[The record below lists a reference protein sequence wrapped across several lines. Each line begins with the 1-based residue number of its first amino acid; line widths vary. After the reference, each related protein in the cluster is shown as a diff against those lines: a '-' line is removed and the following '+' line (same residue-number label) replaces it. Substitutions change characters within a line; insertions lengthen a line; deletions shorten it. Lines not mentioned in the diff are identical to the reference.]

1 MSIVSPI
8 VGPVFYDLLQHGRE
22 IDRAI
27 ARRDASLLNHSTPG
41 LERYFSRPPG
51 ELPRQNPFPVAALFP
66 LFLVAFAFNLLP
78 FLQTLPPFS
87 APIRVAIFF
96 VPALV
101 MIIFLLTSGVLL
113 ARGYTLGLKGF
124 LALFLILSASTVV
137 QALRAMVS
145 AGESLWPLAFAA
157 LALLCCRLI
166 FNRQGFVLFAI
177 YCRSRRLA
185 LLAGKLRQ
193 KRR

>member
-27 ARRDASLLNHSTPG
+27 ARRDASFLNHSTPG

-87 APIRVAIFF
+87 APIRVASFF

-101 MIIFLLTSGVLL
+101 IIFFLLTSGVLL

-177 YCRSRRLA
+177 YCRSQRLA
-185 LLAGKLRQ
+185 LLAGTLRRQ
-193 KRR
+193 RK

>member
-27 ARRDASLLNHSTPG
+27 ARLDASLLNHSTPG
-41 LERYFSRPPG
+41 LEGYFSRPPG

-87 APIRVAIFF
+87 APIRVASFF

-101 MIIFLLTSGVLL
+101 IIFFLLTSGVLL

-166 FNRQGFVLFAI
+166 FNRQGFVLYAI
-177 YCRSRRLA
+177 YCRSQRLA
-185 LLAGKLRQ
+185 LLAGKLRRQ
-193 KRR
+193 RK

>member
-87 APIRVAIFF
+87 APIRVASFF

-101 MIIFLLTSGVLL
+101 IIFFLLTSGVLL

-177 YCRSRRLA
+177 YCRSQRLA
-185 LLAGKLRQ
+185 LLAGKLRRQ
-193 KRR
+193 RK

>member
-22 IDRAI
+22 LDRAI

-87 APIRVAIFF
+87 APIRVASFF

-101 MIIFLLTSGVLL
+101 IIFFLLTSGVLL

-145 AGESLWPLAFAA
+145 AAESLWPLAFAA

-177 YCRSRRLA
+177 YCRSQRLA
-185 LLAGKLRQ
+185 LLAGTLRRQ
-193 KRR
+193 RK

>member
-27 ARRDASLLNHSTPG
+27 ARRDASLLNHSTPEV
-41 LERYFSRPPG
+41 ERYFSRPPG

-87 APIRVAIFF
+87 APIRVVSFF
-96 VPALV
+96 VPALMV
-101 MIIFLLTSGVLL
+101 VIFLLTSGVLL

-124 LALFLILSASTVV
+124 LALFLILSASTVA

-177 YCRSRRLA
+177 YCRSQRLA

>member
-87 APIRVAIFF
+87 APIRVVSFF
-96 VPALV
+96 VPALMV
-101 MIIFLLTSGVLL
+101 VIVLLTSGVLL

-124 LALFLILSASTVV
+124 LALFLLLSASTAAQV
-137 QALRAMVS
+137 LRAMVS

-166 FNRQGFVLFAI
+166 FNRQGFVLYAI
-177 YCRSRRLA
+177 YCRSQRLA

>member
-87 APIRVAIFF
+87 APIRVASFF

-101 MIIFLLTSGVLL
+101 IIFFLLTSGVLL

-166 FNRQGFVLFAI
+166 FNRQGFVLYAI
-177 YCRSRRLA
+177 YCRSQRLA
-185 LLAGKLRQ
+185 LLAGKLRRQ
-193 KRR
+193 RK

>member
-87 APIRVAIFF
+87 APIRVASFF

-101 MIIFLLTSGVLL
+101 IIFFLLTSGVLL

-124 LALFLILSASTVV
+124 LALFLILSASTAA

-177 YCRSRRLA
+177 YCRSQRLA
-185 LLAGKLRQ
+185 LLAGKLRRQ
-193 KRR
+193 RK

>member
-51 ELPRQNPFPVAALFP
+51 EIPRQNPFPVAALFP

-87 APIRVAIFF
+87 APIRVVSFF
-96 VPALV
+96 VPALMV
-101 MIIFLLTSGVLL
+101 VIVLLTSGVLL

-124 LALFLILSASTVV
+124 LALFLILSASSAAQV
-137 QALRAMVS
+137 LRAMVS

-177 YCRSRRLA
+177 YCRSQRLA
-185 LLAGKLRQ
+185 LLSGKLRQ

>member
-1 MSIVSPI
+1 MPYLNII
-8 VGPVFYDLLQHGRE
+8 VGKPFCDLLKQGRE

-27 ARRDASLLNHSTPG
+27 ARADTSLLTHSTPE

-51 ELPRQNPFPVAALFP
+51 ERPRQNPFPVAALFP

-78 FLQTLPPFS
+78 FLQTLPQFS
-87 APIRVAIFF
+87 APIRVASFF
-96 VPALV
+96 IPALV
-101 MIIFLLTSGVLL
+101 VVIFLLTSGVLL

-137 QALRAMVS
+137 QALRAMLS
-145 AGESLWPLAFAA
+145 AGESLWPLALAA
-157 LALLCCRLI
+157 LALLFCRLI

-177 YCRSRRLA
+177 YCRSQRLA
-185 LLAGKLRQ
+185 LIAGKLRQ
-193 KRR
+193 LRK

>member
-87 APIRVAIFF
+87 APIRVASFF

-101 MIIFLLTSGVLL
+101 IIFFLLTSGVLL

-177 YCRSRRLA
+177 YCRSQRLA
-185 LLAGKLRQ
+185 LLAGTLRRQ
-193 KRR
+193 RK

>member
-22 IDRAI
+22 LDRAI

-87 APIRVAIFF
+87 APIRVASFF

-101 MIIFLLTSGVLL
+101 IIFFLLTSGVLL

-124 LALFLILSASTVV
+124 LALFLILSASTAA
-137 QALRAMVS
+137 QALRAMLS

-177 YCRSRRLA
+177 YCRSQRLA
-185 LLAGKLRQ
+185 LLAGKLRRQ
-193 KRR
+193 RK

>member
-87 APIRVAIFF
+87 APIRVASFF

-101 MIIFLLTSGVLL
+101 IIFFLLPSGVLL

-166 FNRQGFVLFAI
+166 FNRQGFVLYAI
-177 YCRSRRLA
+177 YCRSQRLA
-185 LLAGKLRQ
+185 LLAGKLRRQ
-193 KRR
+193 RK

>member
-51 ELPRQNPFPVAALFP
+51 EIPRQNPFPVAALFP

-87 APIRVAIFF
+87 APIRVVSFF
-96 VPALV
+96 VPAFMV
-101 MIIFLLTSGVLL
+101 VIVLLTSGVLL

-124 LALFLILSASTVV
+124 LALFLILSASSAAQV
-137 QALRAMVS
+137 LRAMVS

-177 YCRSRRLA
+177 YCRSQRLA
-185 LLAGKLRQ
+185 LLSGKLRQ

>member
-27 ARRDASLLNHSTPG
+27 ARRDASLLNHSTLG

-166 FNRQGFVLFAI
+166 FNRQGFLLFAI
-177 YCRSRRLA
+177 YCRSQRLA
-185 LLAGKLRQ
+185 LLAGKLRRQ
-193 KRR
+193 RK

>member
-27 ARRDASLLNHSTPG
+27 ARRDAGLLNHSTPE

-51 ELPRQNPFPVAALFP
+51 ERPRQNPFPVAALFP

-87 APIRVAIFF
+87 APIRVVSFF
-96 VPALV
+96 VPALMV
-101 MIIFLLTSGVLL
+101 VIVLLTSGVLL

-124 LALFLILSASTVV
+124 LALFLLLSASTAA

-177 YCRSRRLA
+177 YCRSQRLA
-185 LLAGKLRQ
+185 LLADKLRQ

>member
-27 ARRDASLLNHSTPG
+27 ARRDGTSLNHSTPE

-51 ELPRQNPFPVAALFP
+51 ERPRQNPFPVAALFP

-87 APIRVAIFF
+87 APIRVASFF

-101 MIIFLLTSGVLL
+101 VVIFLLTSGVLL

-124 LALFLILSASTVV
+124 LALFLLLSASTAA

-166 FNRQGFVLFAI
+166 FNRQEFVLFTI
-177 YCRSRRLA
+177 YCRSHRLA
-185 LLAGKLRQ
+185 LLAGKLRRQ
-193 KRR
+193 RK

>member
-22 IDRAI
+22 IDCAI

-87 APIRVAIFF
+87 APIRVASFF

-101 MIIFLLTSGVLL
+101 IIFFLLTSGVLL

-145 AGESLWPLAFAA
+145 AGESLWPLA
-157 LALLCCRLI
+157 LLCCRLI

-177 YCRSRRLA
+177 YCRSQRLA
-185 LLAGKLRQ
+185 LLAGKLRRQ
-193 KRR
+193 RK

>member
-22 IDRAI
+22 LDRAI

-87 APIRVAIFF
+87 APIRVASFF

-101 MIIFLLTSGVLL
+101 IIFFLLTSGVLL

-145 AGESLWPLAFAA
+145 AGESLWPQAFAA

-166 FNRQGFVLFAI
+166 FNRQGFVLYAI
-177 YCRSRRLA
+177 YCRSQRLA
-185 LLAGKLRQ
+185 LLAGTLRRQ
-193 KRR
+193 RK

>member
-87 APIRVAIFF
+87 APIRVASFF

-101 MIIFLLTSGVLL
+101 IIFFLLTSGVLL

-166 FNRQGFVLFAI
+166 FNRQGFELSAI
-177 YCRSRRLA
+177 YCRSQRLA
-185 LLAGKLRQ
+185 LLAGKLRRQ
-193 KRR
+193 RK

>member
-22 IDRAI
+22 LDRAI

-87 APIRVAIFF
+87 APIRVASFF

-101 MIIFLLTSGVLL
+101 IIFFLLTSGVLL

-166 FNRQGFVLFAI
+166 FNRQGFVLYAI
-177 YCRSRRLA
+177 YCRSQRLA
-185 LLAGKLRQ
+185 LLAGTLRRQ
-193 KRR
+193 RK

>member
-27 ARRDASLLNHSTPG
+27 ARRDASLLNHSTPE
-41 LERYFSRPPG
+41 LERYFSRPSG
-51 ELPRQNPFPVAALFP
+51 ERPRQNPFPVAALFP

-87 APIRVAIFF
+87 APIRVVSFF
-96 VPALV
+96 VPALMV
-101 MIIFLLTSGVLL
+101 VIVLLTSGVLL

-124 LALFLILSASTVV
+124 LALFLLLSASTAAQV
-137 QALRAMVS
+137 LRAMVS

-177 YCRSRRLA
+177 YCRSQRLA

>member
-101 MIIFLLTSGVLL
+101 IIFFLLTSGVLL

-177 YCRSRRLA
+177 YCRSQRLA
-185 LLAGKLRQ
+185 LLAGTLRRQ
-193 KRR
+193 RK

>member
-27 ARRDASLLNHSTPG
+27 ARREASLLNHSTPG

-87 APIRVAIFF
+87 APIRVASFF

-101 MIIFLLTSGVLL
+101 IIFFLLTSGVLL

-177 YCRSRRLA
+177 YCRSQRLA
-185 LLAGKLRQ
+185 LLAGTLRRQ
-193 KRR
+193 RK

>member
-22 IDRAI
+22 LDRAI

-51 ELPRQNPFPVAALFP
+51 ELPRQNPFPVTALFP
-66 LFLVAFAFNLLP
+66 LLSIAFALNLLP
-78 FLQTLPPFS
+78 FLQTLPWLSTPE
-87 APIRVAIFF
+87 RVASFF

-124 LALFLILSASTVV
+124 LALFLLGRTYPAFRRER
-137 QALRAMVS
+137 RA
-145 AGESLWPLAFAA
+145 A
-157 LALLCCRLI
+157 
-166 FNRQGFVLFAI
+166 
-177 YCRSRRLA
+177 
-185 LLAGKLRQ
+185 
-193 KRR
+193 

>member
-87 APIRVAIFF
+87 APIRVASFF
-96 VPALV
+96 VPAPV
-101 MIIFLLTSGVLL
+101 IIFFLLTSGVLL

-177 YCRSRRLA
+177 YCRSQRLA
-185 LLAGKLRQ
+185 LLAGTLRRQ
-193 KRR
+193 RK

>member
-22 IDRAI
+22 LDRAI

-87 APIRVAIFF
+87 APIRVASFF

-101 MIIFLLTSGVLL
+101 MIFFLLTSGVLL

-177 YCRSRRLA
+177 YCRSQRLA
-185 LLAGKLRQ
+185 LLAGTLRRQ
-193 KRR
+193 RK

>member
-22 IDRAI
+22 LDRAI

-87 APIRVAIFF
+87 APIRVASFF

-101 MIIFLLTSGVLL
+101 IIFFLLTSGVLL

-177 YCRSRRLA
+177 YCRSQRLA
-185 LLAGKLRQ
+185 LLAGKLRRQ
-193 KRR
+193 RK

>member
-22 IDRAI
+22 LDRAI

-87 APIRVAIFF
+87 APIRVASFF

-101 MIIFLLTSGVLL
+101 IIFFLLTSGVLL

-177 YCRSRRLA
+177 YCRSQRLA
-185 LLAGKLRQ
+185 LLAGTLRRQ
-193 KRR
+193 RK

>member
-27 ARRDASLLNHSTPG
+27 ARRDASLLTHSTPE

-51 ELPRQNPFPVAALFP
+51 ERPRQNPFPVAALFP
-66 LFLVAFAFNLLP
+66 LLSIAFALNLLP
-78 FLQTLPPFS
+78 FLQTLPWLSTPE
-87 APIRVAIFF
+87 RVASFF

-113 ARGYTLGLKGF
+113 ARGYILGLKGF
-124 LALFLILSASTVV
+124 LALFLILSASTAA
-137 QALRAMVS
+137 QALRAMLS

-177 YCRSRRLA
+177 YCRSQRLA
-185 LLAGKLRQ
+185 LLAGKLRRQ
-193 KRR
+193 RK

>member
-22 IDRAI
+22 LDRAI

-51 ELPRQNPFPVAALFP
+51 ERPRQNPFPVAALFP

-87 APIRVAIFF
+87 APIRVASFF

-101 MIIFLLTSGVLL
+101 IIFFLLTSGVLL

-177 YCRSRRLA
+177 YCRSQRLA
-185 LLAGKLRQ
+185 LLAGTLRRQ
-193 KRR
+193 RK

>member
-41 LERYFSRPPG
+41 LECYFSRPPG

-87 APIRVAIFF
+87 APIRVASFF

-101 MIIFLLTSGVLL
+101 IIFFLLTSGVLL

-177 YCRSRRLA
+177 YCRSQRLA
-185 LLAGKLRQ
+185 LLAGTLRRQ
-193 KRR
+193 RK

>member
-87 APIRVAIFF
+87 APIRVASFF

-101 MIIFLLTSGVLL
+101 IIFFLLTSGVLL

-124 LALFLILSASTVV
+124 LALFLLLSASTVV

-166 FNRQGFVLFAI
+166 FNRQGFVLYAI
-177 YCRSRRLA
+177 YCRSQRLA
-185 LLAGKLRQ
+185 LLAGTLRRQ
-193 KRR
+193 RK

>member
-22 IDRAI
+22 IDSAI
-27 ARRDASLLNHSTPG
+27 ARRDAGLLNHSTPE

-51 ELPRQNPFPVAALFP
+51 ERPRQNPFPVAALFP

-87 APIRVAIFF
+87 APIRVVSFF
-96 VPALV
+96 VPALMV
-101 MIIFLLTSGVLL
+101 VIVLLTSGVLL

-124 LALFLILSASTVV
+124 LALFLLLSASTAA

-177 YCRSRRLA
+177 YCRSQRLA
-185 LLAGKLRQ
+185 LLADKLRQ